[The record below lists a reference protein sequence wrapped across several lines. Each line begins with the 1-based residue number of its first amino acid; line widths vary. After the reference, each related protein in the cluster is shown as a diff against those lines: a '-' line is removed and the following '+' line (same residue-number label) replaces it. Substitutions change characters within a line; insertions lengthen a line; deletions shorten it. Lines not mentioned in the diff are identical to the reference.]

1 MTIRVW
7 AIPRLYGA
15 SGSMWAIHTATYP
28 ASISPEKSPVRM
40 PIRVMPIWMV
50 ERKRSG
56 FSARRKAVRAG
67 LLPFL
72 ASISRRARREEM
84 MAISDMENTPLS
96 KMSPRMMNISILV
109 FLPNDNSTES
119 LYTGMPKVKNSESRA
134 QRQGGKQSFH
144 PKPMP
149 RRILFLSSPLFPRKK
164 APAFV
169 ILP

>member
-1 MTIRVW
+1 
-7 AIPRLYGA
+7 
-15 SGSMWAIHTATYP
+15 
-28 ASISPEKSPVRM
+28 
-40 PIRVMPIWMV
+40 MPIWMV

-109 FLPNDNSTES
+109 FLPN
-119 LYTGMPKVKNSESRA
+119 YTQQEPNAPKCQRSKIVKAERS
-134 QRQGGKQSFH
+134 GKGENKVFIPNRCRGASCFY
-144 PKPMP
+144 PPP
-149 RRILFLSSPLFPRKK
+149 FFPRKK